1 METIG
6 GKANGHNG
14 KQMKFQIN
22 KIGVMMKIIL
32 KKTSFKIFVFRS
44 FQDLR
49 ENCPQELGPI
59 SLLTL
64 VFMKV
69 IAFM

>member
-1 METIG
+1 
-6 GKANGHNG
+6 
-14 KQMKFQIN
+14 
-22 KIGVMMKIIL
+22 MKIIL